1 MRYRARVP
9 TLPPPHQRHDRL
21 DALRGLA
28 ILWMAVFHFCFDLNH
43 FGYIRQNLFTDP
55 FWLNQRTV
63 IVSTFLFCAGM
74 GQAIALQQG
83 QGWPRFWRRWA
94 QVAGC
99 ALLVTVGSWFVFPAS
114 YIAFG
119 VLHAV
124 AVLLVV
130 TRLTTRWRAWLW
142 LLGLLAVWLPSQLH
156 LAAFDAPSLNWIGL
170 GTRKPITQDYVPVL
184 PWLGLM
190 WWGHAAGQ
198 WLLARRPGWLQ
209 AGLPRGLVPLALLG
223 RWSLSFYMV
232 HQPVFFAGFSLV
244 ALLR

>member
-1 MRYRARVP
+1 MRYRVAVSTTP
-9 TLPPPHQRHDRL
+9 TPRHDRL

-28 ILWMAVFHFCFDLNH
+28 IVWMAVFHFCFDLNH
-43 FGYIRQNLFTDP
+43 FGYIHQNLFVDP
-55 FWLNQRTV
+55 FWLNQRTT
-63 IVSTFLFCAGM
+63 IVSTFLFCAGI
-74 GQAIALQQG
+74 GQAIALQHG

-99 ALLVTVGSWFVFPAS
+99 ALLVTLGSWFVFPNS

-130 TRLTTRWRAWLW
+130 TRLTTRWRLWLW
-142 LLGLLAVWLPSQLH
+142 PLGLLAVWLPSQVH
-156 LAAFDAPSLNWIGL
+156 LAFFDAPWANWVGL
-170 GTRKPITQDYVPVL
+170 GTHKPLTQDYVPLL

-198 WLLARRPGWLQ
+198 WLLAQRPGWLQ
-209 AGLPRGLVPLALLG
+209 GRLPTPLAPLATLG

-232 HQPVFFAGFSLV
+232 HQPLFFAGFSLV